1 MNGDLVHEYLGMIAV
16 AVAEQ
21 VLLH

>member
-1 MNGDLVHEYLGMIAV
+1 MNADLVHEYLGMIAV
-16 AVAEQ
+16 VAQE